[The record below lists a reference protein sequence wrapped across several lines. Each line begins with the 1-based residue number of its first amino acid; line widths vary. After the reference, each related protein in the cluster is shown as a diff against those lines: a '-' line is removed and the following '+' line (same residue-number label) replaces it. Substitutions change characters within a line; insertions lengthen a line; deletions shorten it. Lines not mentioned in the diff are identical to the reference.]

1 MWLENERL
9 PYRVAFNRYNTS
21 TSLVQV
27 SQLTCTDN
35 CISYRFAYAPYQ
47 LFKTFGIPHPPVTP
61 FFGNT
66 LQIHKQVSSSIYYS
80 KAISLYR
87 VFWNQSMNGL
97 RNTVKCL
104 GKWIKLMSLLIT
116 MICMAHDGCCVMLC
130 IQLYS

>member
-9 PYRVAFNRYNTS
+9 PFGVVFNRYNTS

-27 SQLTCTDN
+27 SQLLVYTCTDS
-35 CISYRFAYAPYQ
+35 CISCRFAYAPYQ
-47 LFKTFGIPHPPVTP
+47 LFKKLGIPHPPVTP

-97 RNTVKCL
+97 RDMVQCL
-104 GKWIKLMSLLIT
+104 G
-116 MICMAHDGCCVMLC
+116 
-130 IQLYS
+130 